1 MFFFLGIPY
10 WIFIL
15 IALGIILLVICFTF
29 IYCATKKS
37 RKQEQ
42 DARFKENLR
51 NYVNRANGP
60 TDQRVI
66 NLEDYPD
73 QSLNPMLQT
82 QDDSSS
88 SESETE
94 SNNPDDTLSGSVPTV
109 DVQNSIEVSKSTLPN
124 IKIEKSS
131 EMAKSTDFSRD
142 SFQKS
147 STIKSSSTTMMYYES
162 GMIRSTFKPQE
173 PSLTLRERRLPSAP
187 LRVDTPNTLPRPGGD
202 VLRLGG
208 ITQFPVLS
216 PPPPGY
222 EGEAPIPG
230 RKTSFINYMN
240 PKEL

>member
-1 MFFFLGIPY
+1 M
-10 WIFIL
+10 
-15 IALGIILLVICFTF
+15 
-29 IYCATKKS
+29 
-37 RKQEQ
+37 
-42 DARFKENLR
+42 R
-51 NYVNRANGP
+51 NYVSRANGP
-60 TDQRVI
+60 TDRRVI

-73 QSLNPMLQT
+73 QTLNPMLQT

-88 SESETE
+88 SESD
-94 SNNPDDTLSGSVPTV
+94 SNHPDDTLSGSVPTV

-124 IKIEKSS
+124 IQIEKSS
-131 EMAKSTDFSRD
+131 EMAKSADFSRD
-142 SFQKS
+142 SFQK
-147 STIKSSSTTMMYYES
+147 TIKSSSTTMMYYES

-173 PSLTLRERRLPSAP
+173 PSLTLRERRLPNAP